1 MDWENKY
8 YYYPE
13 GKAEKEYIEQI
24 SEGYRSLHTEGS
36 KKEDTDITLIA
47 LQRFKHEL
55 KLLGAKDIVEKI
67 LGLEALDNLMV
78 AKLSGQTE
86 DNG

>member
-1 MDWENKY
+1 M
-8 YYYPE
+8 
-13 GKAEKEYIEQI
+13 GV
-24 SEGYRSLHTEGS
+24 
-36 KKEDTDITLIA
+36 
-47 LQRFKHEL
+47 
-55 KLLGAKDIVEKI
+55 KDIVEKI